1 MKQLVAF
8 PRHVRVW
15 AAAAI
20 LLLAW
25 SLALTS
31 LSRESPTFDE
41 QGFLVRGLAYLRGN
55 EDGSRRIRVGHP
67 LGLNALNA
75 LLLFG
80 DDTVR
85 LPTEDPSWQD
95 SNFHRPAELFMW
107 EIGNNVEHVIFL
119 ARVPTLWLGL
129 LLAAVGARWSAE
141 LTSRW
146 ARARGRGARQ
156 QAWLVTAAALLALV
170 LLALDPN
177 LLAHGRL
184 ATTDLGLAAAACLAG
199 YALWRFVTGP
209 SLRWA
214 VLAGAAFGLLQNTK
228 FTALLFVPLFGL
240 VLMVAFAFHWRRG
253 AGDSSLRRFVLMAL
267 CVYPLSALLVLWAG
281 NGFQIG
287 TLPAAI
293 PSLPWLG
300 GRTLPLSAHL
310 EQLLDIGGR
319 LQVSTPAFLLGRYSD
334 TGWWVYFPIAFTLK
348 TPLPILLLLLAAI
361 LRIVTSLAHGD
372 RLFRGERLLDLTAL
386 FVPSLGYFAIAL
398 ASEINLGYRHL
409 LPVLP
414 YFYVLTAAVVTD
426 WAVATNSGRARVWL
440 PRLVAAAV
448 GWLILVSVWI
458 YPHFLAFFNVI
469 AGGPDNGWRA
479 LVDSN
484 IDWGQD
490 LSALARWQDET
501 GNQPIWLSYFGEARP
516 AYYAIDYTGLES
528 YPPRL
533 MNPLARPYVPSD
545 PAPGWYA
552 ISATTLQ
559 GVHFD
564 DHDLYRYFRERAP
577 DDKLGYSIFLYDVPA
592 RGEGAD
598 VLLSGIQP
606 DEIAAD
612 DFALLDTNDV
622 LFRWIDGRQA
632 VLLPAE
638 ARPRWLV
645 ESTDAP
651 LATNLREAL
660 GIDGAA
666 EDASNRAYRIVR
678 LPQEEADFEPPAEEF
693 DAGGG
698 RVSFLGADIQRGQEL
713 IQVQTR
719 WRQVGEPA
727 PVKIYV
733 HLLDSQGELVSQ
745 WDGLGVAWEGW
756 RNGDTL
762 YHLHDLPL
770 PEPLSPGTYQ
780 LVAGLYHPQ
789 SLDRWEVLSG
799 APGAVLAEFRVP

>member
-1 MKQLVAF
+1 MKQPLAF

-15 AAAAI
+15 AAAAV
-20 LLLAW
+20 LMLAW
-25 SLALTS
+25 TLALTS

-41 QGFLVRGLAYLRGN
+41 QGFLVRGLAYLRGD

-75 LLLFG
+75 LLLVR
-80 DDTVR
+80 DDTVL
-85 LPTEDPSWQD
+85 LPIEDPSWQE
-95 SNFHRPAELFMW
+95 SNFHRPAELFLW
-107 EIGNNVEHVIFL
+107 EIGNDVEHVIFL

-129 LLAAVGARWSAE
+129 LLAAVGGRWAAELTARWS
-141 LTSRW
+141 
-146 ARARGRGARQ
+146 RGRGLGARQ
-156 QAWLVTAAALLALV
+156 RAWSVSAAALLALV

-199 YALWRFVTGP
+199 YALWRFATSP

-214 VLAGAAFGLLQNTK
+214 VLAGAALGLLQNTK

-240 VLMVAFAFHWRRG
+240 VLLVAFVFHWRRG
-253 AGDSSLRRFVLMAL
+253 AGEGSPGRFVLLA
-267 CVYPLSALLVLWAG
+267 VVAYPLSALLALWAS
-281 NGFQIG
+281 NGFQVG
-287 TLPAAI
+287 TLPAAV
-293 PSLPWLG
+293 PMLPWLG

-334 TGWWVYFPIAFTLK
+334 SGWWVYFPVAFILK
-348 TPLPILLLLLAAI
+348 TPLPILFLFLAA
-361 LRIVTSLAHGD
+361 LVRIVTSFARGD
-372 RLFRGERLLDLTAL
+372 RLFRGERLLDLAAL
-386 FVPSLGYFAIAL
+386 LIPSLGYFAIAL
-398 ASEINLGYRHL
+398 TSEINLGYRHL

-414 YFYVLTAAVVTD
+414 YLYVLTAAVITD
-426 WAVATNSGRARVWL
+426 WAMTAEAGRTRVWL
-440 PRLVAAAV
+440 PRLVAAAA
-448 GWLILVSVWI
+448 GWLILLSVWI
-458 YPHFLAFFNVI
+458 YPHFLAFFNVL

-490 LSALARWQDET
+490 LPALARWQDET
-501 GNQPIWLSYFGEARP
+501 GNRPIWLSYFGEARP
-516 AYYAIDYTGLES
+516 AYYGIDYTGLES
-528 YPPRL
+528 FPPRL
-533 MNPLARPYVPSD
+533 MNPLARPFVPSD

-564 DHDLYRYFRERAP
+564 DHDLYRYFRERTP

-592 RGEGAD
+592 RGERAD

-612 DFALLDTNDV
+612 DFALLGTNDV
-622 LFRWIDGRQA
+622 VFRWIDGRQA
-632 VLLPAE
+632 VLLPTGD
-638 ARPRWLV
+638 RPRWLI

-651 LATNLREAL
+651 LAPVIREAL
-660 GIDGAA
+660 GSDSAR
-666 EDASNRAYRIVR
+666 EVVSNDTYRIVQ
-678 LPQEEADFEPPAEEF
+678 LPQGPAESEPPAEVFE
-693 DAGGG
+693 ANSG
-698 RVSFLGADIQRGQEL
+698 RVSFLGAGVQRGPDR

-719 WRQVGEPA
+719 WRQEGEPA

-733 HLLDSQGELVSQ
+733 HLVDSQGALVSQ

-756 RNGDTL
+756 RDGDIL
-762 YHLHDLPL
+762 FHMHDLRL
-770 PEPLSPGTYQ
+770 PEPLSPGTYR
-780 LVAGLYHPQ
+780 LVAGLYHPET
-789 SLDRWEVLSG
+789 LDRWRVLSG